1 MNAIDRA
8 AKVTKA
14 TERMR
19 SVDVTYMPVYPGGQ
33 KQFDEDCQVLAI
45 EFMARHAAAELVLAA
60 DPAERA
66 DQWLDIATAPKD
78 GTPILLRDG
87 SIVGSGQYG
96 RTEPWSMRKL
106 DGFYFDGASLPS
118 LATHWCHL
126 PLPPPEV
133 TDDQA

>member
-1 MNAIDRA
+1 MNQAIEA
-8 AKVTKA
+8 AARELCSFCFNKGP
-14 TERMR
+14 
-19 SVDVTYMPVYPGGQ
+19 SVNPLPR
-33 KQFDEDCQVLAI
+33 DEALAI
-45 EFMARHAAAELVLAA
+45 LRKYFAE
-60 DPAERA
+60 PAERA
-66 DQWLDIATAPKD
+66 DQWRDIASAPKD

>member
-1 MNAIDRA
+1 MN
-8 AKVTKA
+8 
-14 TERMR
+14 E
-19 SVDVTYMPVYPGGQ
+19 
-33 KQFDEDCQVLAI
+33 AI
-45 EFMARHAAAELVLAA
+45 EAAAREIANETVGNVMYVSEIAA
-60 DPAERA
+60 ILRKHFAEPAERA
-66 DQWLDIATAPKD
+66 DQWLDIASAPKD

>member
-1 MNAIDRA
+1 MNQAIEA
-8 AKVTKA
+8 AAREIAGLGNKLFVLV
-14 TERMR
+14 EPMG
-19 SVDVTYMPVYPGGQ
+19 PVYSVNR
-33 KQFDEDCQVLAI
+33 EAI
-45 EFMARHAAAELVLAA
+45 AAILRKHFAE
-60 DPAERA
+60 PAERA
-66 DQWLDIATAPKD
+66 DQWLDIASAPKD

>member
-1 MNAIDRA
+1 MNRAIEAA
-8 AKVTKA
+8 AKEFGEWLADRLPEMIMPTK
-14 TERMR
+14 ERA
-19 SVDVTYMPVYPGGQ
+19 VQD
-33 KQFDEDCQVLAI
+33 
-45 EFMARHAAAELVLAA
+45 AAEALTTILRKHFAE
-60 DPAERA
+60 PAERA
-66 DQWLDIATAPKD
+66 DQWQDIATAPKD